1 MEKDVESQPLATVN
15 GHVIY
20 AGAFSREIE
29 QLAATVHG
37 MRAQDLAPSQRAE
50 LKKNA
55 ITKLIREELVL
66 ESELAGLVEPGED
79 ELKTA
84 IDEAQLAI
92 LVQGG
97 DDIVEDEGFQA
108 RLRESIRRD
117 LTIDHVI
124 ALFLEEAE
132 VNDDHIRRFYEAQ
145 TAQPGKGRFVRD
157 GRLELAEIFLEAEK
171 TLCPA
176 GRSALILALKSFKE
190 HFDEGEDFAELARA
204 HSERPEAKETGGY
217 LGWVRRGEVFD
228 PAFDAACVAPAKGL
242 SGVVPT
248 PDGYLLL
255 QVLDRDLSVLPL
267 EEVEDEIRHELKDAQ
282 AKAAFRDWVAGM
294 MEQAD
299 IRVGAAW

>member
-1 MEKDVESQPLATVN
+1 MAKNVGSQPLATVN

-37 MRAQDLAPSQRAE
+37 VRAQDLAPSQRAE

-79 ELKTA
+79 ELKAA
-84 IDEAQLAI
+84 IDDANLAV

-108 RLRESIRRD
+108 RLSESIRRD

-124 ALFLEEAE
+124 GLFLEEADVSDAE
-132 VNDDHIRRFYEAQ
+132 VRGFFEAQ
-145 TAQPGKGRFVRD
+145 TEQPGKERFVRD
-157 GRLELAEIFLEAEK
+157 GRVELAEIFLSTETK
-171 TLCPA
+171 PCPA
-176 GRSALILALKSFKE
+176 GRSALILALRSFKE
-190 HFDEGEDFAELARA
+190 RFDDGEEFAALARA
-204 HSERPEAKETGGY
+204 HSERETAKETGGY

-228 PAFDAACVAPAKGL
+228 AVFDAACTATVKGL
-242 SGVVPT
+242 SSVVPT
-248 PDGYLLL
+248 PEGYLLL
-255 QVLDRDLSVLPL
+255 QVIDRDLSVLPL
-267 EEVEDEIRHELKDAQ
+267 QEVEDEIRQELKDAQ

-294 MEQAD
+294 MDKAD